1 MQIESTPHMYIECI
15 YICPSYLIIPHSK
28 YFITYGKEE
37 DSELSELEIL
47 LYEEPRGKGSEDDTD
62 EGHTVGR
69 DIFCHPGM
77 VNSQVGQG
85 LVNELYRV
93 EININLRSEK
103 FGPGPPTWTTF
114 SNISCFTV
122 MGLKGEYAYEEI
134 VVRFGWRT
142 GSFCSS
148 R

>member
-1 MQIESTPHMYIECI
+1 M
-15 YICPSYLIIPHSK
+15 IIPHSK

-47 LYEEPRGKGSEDDTD
+47 LYEEPRGEGSEDDTD

-85 LVNELYRV
+85 LVNELCRV
-93 EININLRSEK
+93 AINIKILAVKNLVP
-103 FGPGPPTWTTF
+103 GHLPGPHSATSAAAKPAPSTNTATITL
-114 SNISCFTV
+114 N
-122 MGLKGEYAYEEI
+122 
-134 VVRFGWRT
+134 RR
-142 GSFCSS
+142 
-148 R
+148 

>member
-1 MQIESTPHMYIECI
+1 MESTPHMYNVYIYI
-15 YICPSYLIIPHSK
+15 YICPSYWIIRNFK
-28 YFITYGKEE
+28 CLRTYGEEE

-69 DIFCHPGM
+69 DIFSYPGM

-93 EININLRSEK
+93 ATLKYNIKTLAVKSLVP
-103 FGPGPPTWTTF
+103 GHLPGPHSAT
-114 SNISCFTV
+114 SAASQ
-122 MGLKGEYAYEEI
+122 
-134 VVRFGWRT
+134 
-142 GSFCSS
+142 
-148 R
+148 